1 MSNHFGQ
8 KPVVEPLLMPTPA
21 SAQRDQRDNTRDGNE
36 FRHGERRCERVTAIL
51 VALWG
56 FFMSIRF
63 VAFGMTRVL
72 PDPGPVTFGA
82 RLLIFPGAVALWPYT
97 LMRWLKAS
105 R

>member
-1 MSNHFGQ
+1 MI
-8 KPVVEPLLMPTPA
+8 LLIGVA
-21 SAQRDQRDNTRDGNE
+21 FYAAAG
-36 FRHGERRCERVTAIL
+36 VAIG
-51 VALWG
+51 AA
-56 FFMSIRF
+56 F